1 MFGSKLD
8 IFKKEWTD
16 VIFKGRNKAYGA
28 YELRQQNAK
37 STNRALIYGSL
48 FFIFIL
54 SINTIVNAIEGF
66 IPKAAPVVKLT
77 DVKLLPPPPVDPA
90 KKPPPPPPEP
100 PKPKVDQVK
109 FPPPVVKPDNQVK
122 EPPPTVTELAK
133 ADPGQTNQKG
143 NPNAD
148 VNIDEPTGNSD
159 AKVTEADPNQIFAAV
174 EQEPMYKDG
183 GQAGFQAYLG
193 KNTRFPAV
201 DRENGTSGKV
211 IATFVVEKDGSL
223 TDIKILRSPS
233 PTMADAVKTAIQGCP
248 KWRPGKQN
256 GQYVRVQYTI
266 PISFSLADAE
276 Q

>member
-159 AKVTEADPNQIFAAV
+159 AKVTESDPNQVFAAV
-174 EQEPMYKDG
+174 EQEPEFRNG
-183 GQAGFQAYLG
+183 GAAGFNAYLA
-193 KNTRFPAV
+193 KAVKFPAV

-211 IATFVVEKDGSL
+211 IVTFVVERDGSL
-223 TDIKILRSPS
+223 TDIKALRGPDQSMMDAAVAAIKSSP
-233 PTMADAVKTAIQGCP
+233 A
-248 KWRPGKQN
+248 WRPGKQN
-256 GQYVRVQYTI
+256 GQAVRVQFTI
-266 PISFSLADAE
+266 SFAFSLADAE